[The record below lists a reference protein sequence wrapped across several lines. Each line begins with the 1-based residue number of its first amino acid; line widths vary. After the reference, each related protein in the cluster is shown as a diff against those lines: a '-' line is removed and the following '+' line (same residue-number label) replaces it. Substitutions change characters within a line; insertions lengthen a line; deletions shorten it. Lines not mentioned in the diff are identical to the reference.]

1 MRAYLAVSGTL
12 FGIVALMHVLRLV
25 QDWPVQFA
33 GWTVPLWVSWIGVLV
48 AGGLCLW
55 GFRLAGR
62 RVI

>member
-25 QDWPVQFA
+25 QDWPVQLA
-33 GWTVPLWVSWIGVLV
+33 GWPVPLWVSWIGVLV

-55 GFRLAGR
+55 GFRLAAKQR
-62 RVI
+62 